1 MNKKIIW
8 SYAKGEFVVFD
19 HYYFSILY
27 QYLKSNYILEIPTN
41 FNKLIKLAKNDFDV
55 IVFNYPEKFFTKN
68 QQEAIHQLFEQGKKI
83 IFLTYYK
90 NEDKSSQI
98 ANEILEKY
106 GLFINYD
113 EVTQN
118 QNVHNN
124 DKYLITTEKIDKDL
138 KKGVSKIILPC
149 CSSVKVNE
157 KQNYKYKILVRSE
170 EDSKVLAAEVIGN
183 GKIMAFGTCV
193 FWDNF
198 SIQMYDNFNFVKNL
212 FRYLEH

>member
-1 MNKKIIW
+1 MNKKVIW
-8 SYAKGEFVVFD
+8 SYTKGEFVVFD

-41 FNKLIKLAKNDFDV
+41 FNEIIRLVKNNFDV

-68 QQEAIHQLFEQGKKI
+68 QKEAIHQLFEQGKKI

-118 QNVHNN
+118 QNIHNN
-124 DKYLITTEKIDKDL
+124 DKYLITTKKIDKDL
-138 KKGVSKIILPC
+138 KKDVSKIILPC
-149 CSSVKVNE
+149 CSSIEIKE
-157 KQNYKYKILVRSE
+157 KQNYKYKILVSSE
-170 EDSKVLAAEVIGN
+170 ENSKVLAAEIMGK
-183 GKIMAFGTCV
+183 GKIIAFGTCV

-212 FRYLEH
+212 FSYLEH